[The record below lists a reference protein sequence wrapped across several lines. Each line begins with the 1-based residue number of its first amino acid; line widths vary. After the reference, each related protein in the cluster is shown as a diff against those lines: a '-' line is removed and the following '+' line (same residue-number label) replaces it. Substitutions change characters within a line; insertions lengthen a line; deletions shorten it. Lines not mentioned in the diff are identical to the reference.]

1 VLADVDFCLSY
12 ATSWVKD
19 YDAALFHAERALA
32 YRKQAANDPFA
43 LAMAYNRMGY
53 YYGEQDEYENA
64 LEMFRLSIGT
74 YDQLELY
81 RNGLQKAIFPSIN
94 AAFALCALGRLE
106 EAEALATDCLN
117 WSEQKWG
124 KMNVNSFK

>member
-1 VLADVDFCLSY
+1 VDFCLSY
-12 ATSWVKD
+12 ATSWIKD
-19 YDAALFHAERALA
+19 YDAAFFHAERALS
-32 YRKQAANDPFA
+32 YRKHAANDSFA

-53 YYGEQDEYENA
+53 YYGQRNEYETA

-74 YDQLELY
+74 YDQLEMY
-81 RNGLQKAIFPSIN
+81 RDGSQKAIFPSIN
-94 AAFALCALGRLE
+94 AAFVLCSLGRLQ
-106 EAEALATDCLN
+106 EAETLATDCLT